1 MRIIDLQKTAKEQIG
16 QVAEILNVSFHGHC
30 PDYEDMKD
38 ALKKVMESFDD
49 HQLSRIAVDDDGTVL
64 GWIGGIRMYNGNVWE
79 IDPLVVKKNTQGR
92 GVGKA
97 LIEDFEV
104 EVGKVGAR
112 TIWLGTDDEDGRTN
126 LGDCELYPDVLGKA
140 SRIEDLGGHPFKF
153 YQRMGFEI
161 VGVLPDANGFGKPD
175 IYMAKRVKTTEEA
188 KFPRSFETGCSRI

>member
-1 MRIIDLQKTAKEQIG
+1 MHIIDLAKDDKEKIA

-38 ALKKVMESFDD
+38 ALKKVVDSFED
-49 HQLSRIAVDDDGTVL
+49 HQLSRIAVEDDGRVL

-79 IDPLVVKKNTQGR
+79 IDPLVVRKNTQGM

-97 LIEDFEV
+97 LIEDFE
-104 EVGKVGAR
+104 EQMFRLGAR

-126 LGDCELYPDVLGKA
+126 LGECDLYPDVLGKA
-140 SRIEDLGGHPFKF
+140 REIEDLGGHPFKF

-175 IYMAKRVKTTEEA
+175 IYMAKRVRTAEA
-188 KFPRSFETGCSRI
+188 AQFPRTYSTGCSVK